1 MKKNEKLKVVAY
13 DEGMVDNLVLNCKTK
28 GLDKKEVRQAIAY
41 ALNKDD
47 LIKAAYESEKYAPK
61 AYSPLPKNAL
71 YYTEDVTKYD
81 LNKDK
86 AKELLKK
93 SDAKNLKLKLVYRN
107 DKKTLENQA
116 LVS

>member
-1 MKKNEKLKVVAY
+1 
-13 DEGMVDNLVLNCKTK
+13 MVDNLVLNCKAK

-86 AKELLKK
+86 AKELLK
-93 SDAKNLKLKLVYRN
+93 NPVLKI
-107 DKKTLENQA
+107 
-116 LVS
+116 